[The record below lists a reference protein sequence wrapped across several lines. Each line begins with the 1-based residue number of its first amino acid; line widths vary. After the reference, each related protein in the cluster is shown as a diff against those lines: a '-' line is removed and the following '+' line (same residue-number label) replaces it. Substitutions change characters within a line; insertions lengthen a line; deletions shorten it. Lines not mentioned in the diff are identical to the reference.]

1 MGDRPFFLNFNVCL
15 TPISLYAL
23 EDYQRWFNDS
33 RLALSKDPAVPRTE
47 REIQTWLLRIMKNRS
62 YKYFSILIGGEN
74 VGHIGVRQIDRPRKS
89 GELDLFVIK
98 GFSESQGVLEEILS
112 WFKFFT
118 RTNLDLRKLY
128 VRTSQTD
135 EVALK
140 RLLTPA
146 GFVDDEREDGLVFW
160 VDL

>member
-1 MGDRPFFLNFNVCL
+1 MGDGPFFLNFNICL
-15 TPISLYAL
+15 TPISLYTF
-23 EDYQRWFNDS
+23 EDYQQWFNDPGLLVND
-33 RLALSKDPAVPRTE
+33 RDDIPTTE
-47 REIQTWLLRIMKNRS
+47 GEIQSWLLKLMKNRS

-74 VGHIGVRQIDRPRKS
+74 IGHIGVRRIDRLRKS

-98 GFSESQGVLEEILS
+98 GFSESQAVLEEILS

-128 VRTSQTD
+128 IRTSQTD

-146 GFVDDEREDGLVFW
+146 GFVDDEGEDGLAFW